1 MAANG
6 ASHVALVRV
15 TSVRTSRCWLWAMSM
30 GVTETERPLA
40 LPAQALGG
48 RLWHDGAAWGLPWH
62 LREAWVGGLES
73 QVRSLALWV
82 QRLGA

>member
-6 ASHVALVRV
+6 ASHDALVRI

-48 RLWHDGAAWGLPWH
+48 EAVARWRGLGP
-62 LREAWVGGLES
+62 A
-73 QVRSLALWV
+73 LAS
-82 QRLGA
+82 A